1 MLLNLT
7 WRHGNH
13 MLEQPNHKK
22 EEKILKQ
29 YTDLMFKLTN
39 KYFRYY
45 NNQYSFDDLFQEAQ
59 LATLKAIR
67 TYDESKNVKLITHIY
82 NQINFRFSHYSRSNT
97 GIIKIPAKVVSQ
109 KLNAPKMVDSEFL
122 YDNAESSEL
131 ISYVISDDNLII
143 QEYMNIL
150 NERQKDIIHKIFI
163 LGYTYDDLAKEYK
176 VSRQAISQVVNT
188 SFKKIRQ
195 KFTV

>member
-1 MLLNLT
+1 MWQSLI
-7 WRHGNH
+7 WIFGNH
-13 MLEQPNHKK
+13 MQEQLNHKK

-29 YTDLMFKLTN
+29 YSDLMYKLTN

-45 NNQYSFDDLFQEAQ
+45 NNQYAFDDLFQEAQ

-97 GIIKIPAKVVSQ
+97 GIIKIPAKVISQ
-109 KLNAPKMVDSEFL
+109 KLTAPKMVDSEFL
-122 YDNAESSEL
+122 YDNAESDVMA
-131 ISYVISDDNLII
+131 SYEISDDNLII

-176 VSRQAISQVVNT
+176 ITRQAISQVVNT

>member
-1 MLLNLT
+1 
-7 WRHGNH
+7 